1 MKTFLCAKRQ
11 DFQTMSFPHNCDNGT
26 TSNNNNGNS
35 NKVDL

>member
-1 MKTFLCAKRQ
+1 MKTSLRAKKQ
-11 DFQTMSFPHNCDNGT
+11 DFQTMSFLHNCDNGR